1 MQIILQ
7 INFYLWLVACL
18 RHALDYLAFSPLPHT
33 ACGVTKVSCL
43 RHDSRVPAAR
53 YTLIP
58 AQAQRSVGFK
68 GSVGRAVWGTP
79 CVAKTSEDAACGILA
94 RLVFVVLLHWMILC
108 EHLQSLC
115 QHRNLIA
122 FDERGAGT
130 DALFVTA
137 AGIQ

>member
-33 ACGVTKVSCL
+33 ACEVANVSCL

-53 YTLIP
+53 YPLIP

-68 GSVGRAVWGTP
+68 GGVGRAVWGVQCGVHRVWQKQARMP
-79 CVAKTSEDAACGILA
+79 LVGILA
-94 RLVFVVLLHWMILC
+94 CFCVCCFTSPGDP
-108 EHLQSLC
+108 LQTSAVSLRAPES
-115 QHRNLIA
+115 HR
-122 FDERGAGT
+122 
-130 DALFVTA
+130 V
-137 AGIQ
+137 